1 MANLSMDIL
10 DLFDELDDVD
20 DDLDDEDEES
30 WILAAAM
37 VVARHGINHCCAEAC
52 CTAPY
57 TSRSLVLKFLKTH
70 Q

>member
-1 MANLSMDIL
+1 MDIL

-57 TSRSLVLKFLKTH
+57 TSRSLVLKFLKTY